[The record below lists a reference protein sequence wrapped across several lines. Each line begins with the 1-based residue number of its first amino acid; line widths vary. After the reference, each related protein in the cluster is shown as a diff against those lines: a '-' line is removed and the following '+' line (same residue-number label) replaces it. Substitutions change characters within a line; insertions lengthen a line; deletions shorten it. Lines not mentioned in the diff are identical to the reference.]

1 MGVSGF
7 KPRSF
12 PLTLIIMEGTVWLVG
27 QTGTLVSKRIINMF
41 NTTAVT
47 YRYRHPAVAMEWR

>member
-1 MGVSGF
+1 MGISGF

-12 PLTLIIMEGTVWLVG
+12 PLTLIIMEGTVRLVG

-47 YRYRHPAVAMEWR
+47 YRY